1 MENKKLL
8 QTVAKKMKDRDPKQI
23 KILMGFDGFVDQVLH
38 VVDKRYDAEH
48 FERVNYM
55 EDYGKKICKAAGLS
69 LNVEMVPVQTKLGG
83 NGPIMANSLARHGC
97 KMN

>member
-1 MENKKLL
+1 M
-8 QTVAKKMKDRDPKQI
+8 
-23 KILMGFDGFVDQVLH
+23 
-38 VVDKRYDAEH
+38 VDKRYDAEH

-83 NGPIMANSLARHGC
+83 NGPESWQIRWLVMDVR
-97 KMN
+97 